1 MYSMIY
7 QSIVLHSMINLL
19 WCTIFFITHYNLY
32 LINLLCCTNCLIAH
46 YNLCLIDLLFCTD
59 YRVQNKCNLWLIN
72 LLCFTNCLI
81 TRSKIRKLEFQDN
94 FGITSGSLFYPS
106 ILLLFS
112 FLDSHLVYPPPWYY
126 ILLSLFLQYFV
137 LSSYTIIMYCYKK
150 YQINKKLCRVS

>member
-1 MYSMIY
+1 M
-7 QSIVLHSMINLL
+7 
-19 WCTIFFITHYNLY
+19 WCTNFFITHNNLC

-46 YNLCLIDLLFCTD
+46 YILCLIDLLFCTD
-59 YRVQNKCNLWLIN
+59 YRVQNKCNLWFIN

-112 FLDSHLVYPPPWYY
+112 FIASSLFYPLHDDTL
-126 ILLSLFLQYFV
+126 LLSLFLHYFA
-137 LSSYTIIMYCYKK
+137 LSLYTIIMFCYKK
-150 YQINKKLCRVS
+150 YQINQKLCRVS